1 MAASVA
7 EQRNGEFG
15 CRVHDGAV
23 RVEFGGRIDEAAQI
37 DQALNSN
44 EIPDLLMQREKRT
57 SETQLGRFPGQGE
70 ISPGFEAARHYR
82 PGRIESRQLPAYPR
96 DTIVHNDKV
105 ISPTRIGT
113 RWKRDA
119 EGAQVR
125 KDFFGAWLLH
135 GHS

>member
-1 MAASVA
+1 MAS
-7 EQRNGEFG
+7 
-15 CRVHDGAV
+15 
-23 RVEFGGRIDEAAQI
+23 
-37 DQALNSN
+37 S
-44 EIPDLLMQREKRT
+44 MQREKRT
-57 SETQLGRFPGQGE
+57 PETRLRRLPGRGK
-70 ISPGFEAARHYR
+70 ISAGFEAPRQYG
-82 PGRIESRQLPAYPR
+82 PVRIESRQLPAYPR

-125 KDFFGAWLLH
+125 KDFFGAWLLY